1 MKRFQELTNPKE
13 HNYFWKSGIFCEKF
27 WSYDILLWIHLWV
40 GHAVPLC
47 LLLQVQWDVIW
58 LSVFEFQGRNQVSQ
72 REGLSTLACM
82 CVAEH
87 TCPHTGTLPCA
98 TLWYCLV
105 PWAPWWGKSNFS
117 SSTLVCSRSACLGG
131 SLPVSNPSKPD
142 SLCLL
147 NACACRPWKPVQQ
160 FLSNLILL
168 PKDKIIQGFEEAWA
182 TPQCNDPV
190 GEAWKISL
198 WESTC
203 SCKTRVKIL
212 GIQNY

>member
-1 MKRFQELTNPKE
+1 MSGACCASVLASAGTVGCDLTISIWVSRKE
-13 HNYFWKSGIFCEKF
+13 S
-27 WSYDILLWIHLWV
+27 S
-40 GHAVPLC
+40 
-47 LLLQVQWDVIW
+47 
-58 LSVFEFQGRNQVSQ
+58 LSERGFVHFGVHVCS
-72 REGLSTLACM
+72 SP
-82 CVAEH
+82 
-87 TCPHTGTLPCA
+87 CPHTGTLSCA

-147 NACACRPWKPVQQ
+147 NACACRLWKPVQQ